1 MDNLKKEDKIMH
13 HNFYKTIGTFY
24 GIIYYCLSQK
34 HHKDIL
40 YPILFACEEELKHY
54 PKEILKKALFI
65 HLERY
70 REQPLTFKKYE
81 KILINFIE
89 NISFNEEYSFREI
102 ENEKKSTRTTAENGF
117 CATHAI

>member
-1 MDNLKKEDKIMH
+1 MRDQNI
-13 HNFYKTIGTFY
+13 FKTIGTFY

-54 PKEILKKALFI
+54 PKEVLKKALFI

-70 REQPLTFKKYE
+70 LEQPLTFKKYE

-89 NISFNEEYSFREI
+89 NIPFI
-102 ENEKKSTRTTAENGF
+102 ENEKKSTRTRSENSF